1 VTEIVRH
8 KTAGEKGRIYA
19 RRKPSSGGPDLTAE
33 ATGVAVSPPPAMP
46 GVPHPNLL
54 EHLGPAYVATSDGTI
69 TWHND
74 AFLYFARAAWNL
86 ANDTEHVTAAPKALS
101 LVFDTLIST
110 GHFEPARTRAEI
122 GGVARTFRG
131 RHFLSGDGDPV
142 VIYGY
147 FEDITR
153 WISSEQRLTALDDKL
168 TDIIRSTSDWVW
180 ETDTD
185 MRLTEVSARIAAITG
200 APPEAHLGKNV
211 LALGSLPDPVTGVPD
226 LKRLMQ
232 DRRPFRNRLFI
243 MRDETGQ
250 SRRIHLSGTP
260 FFDSGN
266 GRFLGYRGTGTDVT
280 RALEAERD
288 AISARQKLEQALSAL
303 ELRNEQLRDTL
314 VRAQSASDAKTDFL
328 ALTSHELR
336 TPLNA
341 IIGFAE
347 LCRRQIT
354 EAAGERIPSYLDNIL
369 SASGHLVQIIDNLL
383 DTVRI
388 ENETTDMDLVEVNVA
403 ALVRDTISM
412 IEVRAE
418 ESEIVLVAAPVMDD
432 LSVIAD
438 KTSARQIL
446 INLLTNAIKFTPEG
460 GSVGV
465 DIVRGKED
473 LLYISIWD
481 TGIGIPIDQQQAVFD
496 RFHRVRSDAF
506 TTTTE
511 GVGIGL
517 HVARNLAQLMGG
529 DITLESE
536 LGRGSRFTL
545 ALRLWESALDP
556 QPESP
561 ATQ

>member
-1 VTEIVRH
+1 MTEIVRH
-8 KTAGEKGRIYA
+8 SSAGEKGRIYS
-19 RRKPSSGGPDLTAE
+19 RCRPVRKHADAPA
-33 ATGVAVSPPPAMP
+33 SPAPANAP
-46 GVPHPNLL
+46 AAGPHPGLL
-54 EHLGPAYVATSDGTI
+54 EHLGPAYVATPDGTI

-74 AFLYFARAAWNL
+74 AFVYLARAAWNL
-86 ANDTEHVTAAPKALS
+86 PDETKAVTTAPEGLRN
-101 LVFDTLIST
+101 VFATLIST
-110 GHFEPARTRAEI
+110 GHFDPSRTRAEI

-131 RHFLSGDGDPV
+131 RHFLGDSNGTP

-147 FEDITR
+147 FEDISR
-153 WISSEQRLTALDDKL
+153 WIASEQRLAALDDKL
-168 TDIIRSTSDWVW
+168 SDVIRSTSDWVW

-200 APPEAHLGKNV
+200 APPEAHLGKHV
-211 LALGSLPDPVTGVPD
+211 LSLGNLPEPVAGVQN
-226 LKRLMQ
+226 LQLLMG

-260 FFDSGN
+260 FFDTRN

-354 EAAGERIPSYLDNIL
+354 DTAGERIPSYLDNIL

-388 ENETTDMDLVEVNVA
+388 ENETTDMDLVEVGVSE
-403 ALVRDTISM
+403 LVRDTLSM
-412 IEVRAE
+412 VEVRAE
-418 ESEIVLVAAPVMDD
+418 NSQIVLASAPVDDD
-432 LSVIAD
+432 LTVIAD
-438 KTSARQIL
+438 KTAARQIL

-465 DIVRGKED
+465 DVGRGEED
-473 LLYISIWD
+473 LLYITVWD
-481 TGIGIPIDQQQAVFD
+481 TGIGIATDQQQAVFD

-536 LGRGSRFTL
+536 PGRGSRFTL
-545 ALRLWESALDP
+545 ALRLWETSLS
-556 QPESP
+556 QPAVLP
-561 ATQ
+561 AGD